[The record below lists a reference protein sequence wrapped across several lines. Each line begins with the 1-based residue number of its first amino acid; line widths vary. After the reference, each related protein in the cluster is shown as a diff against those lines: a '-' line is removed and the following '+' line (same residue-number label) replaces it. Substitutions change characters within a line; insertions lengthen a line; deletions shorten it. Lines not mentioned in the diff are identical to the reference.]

1 MWTKRR
7 ARTWGLGTKV
17 DKSNAAVKKKH
28 AGRLGPVMDTIDA
41 LIVDQTATK
50 RAIEELTAKQTAQT
64 ELLQAAMARLRAL
77 NDVDVAATPR

>member
-17 DKSNAAVKKKH
+17 DKSNAKVKKKH